1 MLLLALA
8 LMQRIWSNRLKI
20 KLTPQ
25 VEAIGI
31 AHYILSLWVLPF
43 MLLLIHSFIHLTDNP
58 LMVYVSN
65 WSLYISPLIFLF
77 IFTSSAYWAHRPIQT
92 CLSDQTLDASALE
105 KAMAYLPMRALKSFG
120 LAGFIYVIYTLS
132 VIFISSSF
140 VGHSITPRMM
150 VALVLSIVFGVGIL
164 IPTLAVAL
172 TMAWMVK
179 ARKKLSRQQL
189 FIGDLEHLRNYPW
202 FMHTSNRP
210 WLIFGVTS
218 LLPVSVL
225 AIFLWIM
232 LGTNDMHE
240 QEFILMQATVLFF
253 DLIVGGTALV
263 WVTSR
268 TIHRIT
274 RELSTGLN
282 FLRQGK
288 FDGHIAVMVDDDMGE
303 LARGINTALTG
314 LKERESLKDSL
325 AIASDIQKGL
335 MPRDEPNV
343 PNYAIAGFQQ
353 SCHAV
358 GGDYYDYVQRQD
370 GTTWLIIADVSGK
383 GYPAALTV
391 ANLQA
396 MLHALANGKHI
407 SLLDAATYINQSLH
421 QSLQGGRFVTLFLA
435 QLNPTNHELQWINAG
450 HIPPLLRHKG
460 HVSRLEA
467 SSPPLGMLDNLPL
480 HVETTHLMPGDTFFA
495 CTDGITEARNA
506 KSTMFGDKAVE
517 IWFDQSHTLDPSL
530 MPASMLTYLTKKGF
544 HKRDDDITM
553 LCLKRSI
560 HE

>member
-1 MLLLALA
+1 M
-8 LMQRIWSNRLKI
+8 KI
-20 KLTPQ
+20 KPAPRIK
-25 VEAIGI
+25 AIGI
-31 AHYILSLWVLPF
+31 THYLLSLWVLPC
-43 MLLLIHSFIHLTDNP
+43 MLLLIHGFIHLTDNP
-58 LMVYVSN
+58 VMVYLSN
-65 WSLYISPLIFLF
+65 WALFLSPLIFLL
-77 IFTSSAYWAHRPIQT
+77 IFTSSASWAHRPIQA
-92 CLSDQTLDASALE
+92 CLSSQTLDSLALE
-105 KAMAYLPMRALKSFG
+105 KAMASLPLRALKSFG
-120 LAGFIYVIYTLS
+120 MAGFAYVIYILG

-150 VALVLSIVFGVGIL
+150 IALVLSIIFGVGIL
-164 IPTLAVAL
+164 IPTLATAL

-179 ARKKLSRQQL
+179 ARKKLSRQNL
-189 FIGDLEHLRNYPW
+189 FIGDLEHLRSYAW
-202 FMHTSNRP
+202 LMRTSNRP

-225 AIFLWIM
+225 AIFLWVM
-232 LGTNDMHE
+232 LGTNDMYE
-240 QEFILMQATVLFF
+240 QKFILMQATVLFF

-274 RELSTGLN
+274 RELATGLN

-335 MPRDEPNV
+335 MPRDEPKV
-343 PNYAIAGFQQ
+343 PDYAIAGFQQ

-396 MLHALANGKHI
+396 MLHALANGENI
-407 SLLDAATYINQSLH
+407 DLLDAATYINQALH
-421 QSLQGGRFVTLFLA
+421 QSLHGGRFVTLFMA
-435 QLNPTNHELQWINAG
+435 QLNHTKHELQWINAG
-450 HIPPLLRHKG
+450 HIPPLLRHEG
-460 HVSRLEA
+460 HTSRLEA

-480 HVETTHLMPGDTFFA
+480 HVETTPLLPGDTFFA

-506 KSTMFGDKAVE
+506 SSAMFGDKSVE
-517 IWFDQSHTLDPSL
+517 TWFEQNHMLEPSL
-530 MPASMLTYLTKKGF
+530 MPSSMLAYLTEKEF

-553 LCLKRSI
+553 LCLKRSS